1 MFVYEKNLAKLGQI
15 ADSTIENI
23 ELFSAEQLKKA
34 EVEIKRLGK
43 ALAAASKAVQ
53 KMEEVLPDEGLDT
66 DPEE

>member
-23 ELFSAEQLKKA
+23 ELFSADQLKKA

-43 ALAAASKAVQ
+43 ALAATLKAMQ
-53 KMEEVLPDEGLDT
+53 KVEEELPDEGLDT